1 MSYSGLENKTT
12 FNKDA
17 NRKAIEITIA
27 KAAAHNKLDFI
38 VHPLDKALRSA
49 LVKIVEDEVIPIV
62 KGIEKRIE
70 SLEFSRANFFDPS
83 IKSS

>member
-1 MSYSGLENKTT
+1 MPYSGLEDKAA
-12 FNKDA
+12 FDKDA

-49 LVKIVEDEVIPIV
+49 VVEIVEDEVVPIV
-62 KGIEKRIE
+62 KGIEKRCP
-70 SLEFSRANFFDPS
+70 SRRASVDS
-83 IKSS
+83 